1 MNNPQKR
8 NLMIA
13 LNEAFEMGKTIGRS
27 EELIKQGYGQEM
39 PNKSRKILAQAQRY
53 RLEWL
58 VNWWSRILEEDDDD
72 R

>member
-1 MNNPQKR
+1 MKAQKR

-13 LNEAFEMGKTIGRS
+13 LNEAFEMGNTIGRS

-39 PNKSRKILAQAQRY
+39 PNKSRKILEQAQRY

>member
-1 MNNPQKR
+1 MKSQKR

-13 LNEAFEMGKTIGRS
+13 LNEAFEMGKAIGRS

-39 PNKSRKILAQAQRY
+39 PNKSRKILEQAQRH

-58 VNWWSRILEEDDDD
+58 VNWWSHILEENEDD

>member
-1 MNNPQKR
+1 MKAQKR

-39 PNKSRKILAQAQRY
+39 PNKSRKILEQAQRY